1 MIMKYNSLIFIA
13 FLIIGSCST
22 WKKSLHQ
29 NGKQNQAIENSIIDF
44 LNSSSLSKNDSV
56 FSIKINDKK
65 NLIIVSILATYNK
78 VLPNSKTKIG
88 FSTTAI
94 PTKYIERNRNL
105 FYWNDSSAV
114 LTNDMIAKLSK
125 YRIIDSMNVNGFVG
139 IPETTHVD
147 DSKKGIDYFICKN
160 NFLKY
165 KKVTTNNAFD
175 YSDIPNVNCNG
186 N

>member
-1 MIMKYNSLIFIA
+1 
-13 FLIIGSCST
+13 
-22 WKKSLHQ
+22 
-29 NGKQNQAIENSIIDF
+29 
-44 LNSSSLSKNDSV
+44 
-56 FSIKINDKK
+56 
-65 NLIIVSILATYNK
+65 
-78 VLPNSKTKIG
+78 
-88 FSTTAI
+88 
-94 PTKYIERNRNL
+94 
-105 FYWNDSSAV
+105 
-114 LTNDMIAKLSK
+114 MIAKLSK

-139 IPETTHVD
+139 IPETTYVD